1 MGKQKV
7 ERPDLTVIAMCP
19 GWVKTGQSCALSH
32 VSESFTGTVPDM
44 GGEAAP
50 LQASVSVGG
59 LLKVF
64 TSATTGDS
72 GKFLR
77 FNGEVIPW

>member
-1 MGKQKV
+1 
-7 ERPDLTVIAMCP
+7 
-19 GWVKTGQSCALSH
+19 
-32 VSESFTGTVPDM
+32 M

-50 LQASVSVGG
+50 LQASDSVGG

-64 TSATTGDS
+64 TSATTEDS